1 MDMITATIM
10 ATVMTTITM
19 STNTDLYAV
28 LGLNSTASAD
38 EIKKAFRQKASE
50 FHPDRNTSE
59 FAPGK
64 FRAVREA
71 YDVLSDPT
79 TRTAYDDN
87 RRRNLLESPIETA
100 QEIWSNYVSGVLN

>member
-1 MDMITATIM
+1 M
-10 ATVMTTITM
+10 VMTMAKPTTTTTM
-19 STNTDLYAV
+19 NINIDLYAV
-28 LGLNSTASAD
+28 LGLNSTASQD

-59 FAPGK
+59 FAPAK

-71 YDVLSDPT
+71 YDVLSDPIA
-79 TRTAYDDN
+79 REAYDDN
-87 RRRNLLESPIETA
+87 RRRNLLESPLETA